1 MCVCVCVRVCVC
13 GCVCVC
19 VCVCV
24 CEKRVTMKE
33 GGEGCEV
40 YGLPRVHA
48 ASVRRIHRMKIG

>member
-1 MCVCVCVRVCVC
+1 
-13 GCVCVC
+13 
-19 VCVCV
+19 VCV